1 MALPPPAP
9 SWCDAS
15 AANRALLAA
24 VAQDWHH
31 SPLARAHLQQTLAHP
46 EVELTV
52 LVSAYRYYFYNH
64 DDAQALA
71 MATTLRERIRMAQ
84 GWPPTW
90 EELRPYLLAQPDNP
104 MVRLYLSAHGAAG
117 LVLARLGQLES
128 ARILAQQLQQMGAKE
143 FGAEVLL
150 GVLTAP
156 PEED

>member
-1 MALPPPAP
+1 MVLSPPAP

-31 SPLARAHLQQTLAHP
+31 PPTASAHLQQALTQP
-46 EVELTV
+46 VVELTV

-71 MATTLRERIRMAQ
+71 VATTLRERIRTAQ

-90 EELRPYLLAQPDNP
+90 EDLRPHLLAQPDDP
-104 MVRLYLSAHGAAG
+104 MVRLYLSAQGAAG
-117 LVLARLGQLES
+117 LVLARLGQIES
-128 ARILAQQLQQMGAKE
+128 ARMLAQQLQQVGNQE

-150 GVLTAP
+150 GVLDAP